1 MANSAS
7 GVPVAASLT
16 TSRSPGTCPKDP
28 PSAEAART
36 TRSTSGGSAA
46 RSSSTVS
53 TVPDF
58 PACRTV
64 PLGCRGWLKKTKS
77 SSEATR
83 PSARNSSAEQ
93 SSSGTPGPPVQDS
106 AARTAAAS
114 TGTLAPFKSVG
125 MAPSWRMGRPGDQ
138 TAAPAGGPARCCAH
152 IRPSP
157 RHGTM
162 RGMRHFGFLAPDER
176 DRLFLRPPQ
185 EFGPDADPERI
196 GVGLGA
202 SLYCPATRPQLAQ
215 DIRRRAAAG
224 VTSMVVCLE
233 DSVAD
238 GELLA
243 AERNAV
249 SQLRELS
256 ASGGELPLV
265 FLRVRRV
272 DQIPMLVAGLGEHAG
287 VLAGFVLPKFGEETG
302 AAYLDA
308 VVAAGDA
315 VGRRLLAMPVLEA
328 PDLAYIESR
337 ISSLHA
343 ARQLIDKYRGHV
355 PAVRVGATDLSG
367 AYGLRRGREF
377 TVWDIRVV
385 ADVLSAVVNV
395 FGRVVGAGYVVA
407 RPVGESFSAPERM
420 FKPQL

>member
-36 TRSTSGGSAA
+36 TRSTSGGSAE

-83 PSARNSSAEQ
+83 PSARSNRAEQ
-93 SSSGTPGPPVQDS
+93 SMSGTPGPPVQDS

-114 TGTLAPFKSVG
+114 TGTLAPLASVG
-125 MAPSWRMGRPGDQ
+125 MSPSWRMGRRGAKTGSRPVC
-138 TAAPAGGPARCCAH
+138 RAH
-152 IRPSP
+152 IRGTP

-162 RGMRHFGFLAPDER
+162 RGMRHFGFLAPEER
-176 DRLFLRPPQ
+176 DRLFLRAPQ
-185 EFGPDADPERI
+185 EFTPDAEPERI

-202 SLYCPATRPQLAQ
+202 SLYCPATRPQLAG

-233 DSVAD
+233 ASVPD
-238 GELLA
+238 CELAA

-249 SQLRELS
+249 GQLRELA

-265 FLRVRRV
+265 FLRVRSV

-287 VLAGFVLPKFGEETG
+287 VLAGFVLPKFAEETG
-302 AAYLDA
+302 GAYLDA
-308 VVAAGDA
+308 VVAGSDA
-315 VGRRLLAMPVLEA
+315 IGRRLLAMPVLEA
-328 PDLAYIESR
+328 REFAYIESR

-355 PAVRVGATDLSG
+355 P
-367 AYGLRRGREF
+367 
-377 TVWDIRVV
+377 
-385 ADVLSAVVNV
+385 
-395 FGRVVGAGYVVA
+395 
-407 RPVGESFSAPERM
+407 
-420 FKPQL
+420 